1 MSRMFSQDF
10 LSLGRGWAVIVMF
23 MNFSLLLLFTLTHV
37 SVPCLVGIHLLVGIC
52 SSGKALETITLS
64 RLLSPC
70 RRAVLSYLVFGCTF
84 TFLAVVFTYFT
95 LVFLLHGNS
104 SVQYQQSHLLVFL
117 SIMFGTTASSSACL

>member
-1 MSRMFSQDF
+1 MFFDVFGCFRKTRSGVLD
-10 LSLGRGWAVIVMF
+10 LIVMF
-23 MNFSLLLLFTLTHV
+23 MNFSLLLLLLLLFTLTHV

-84 TFLAVVFTYFT
+84 TFLAVAFTHFT

-104 SVQYQQSHLLVFL
+104 SVQ
-117 SIMFGTTASSSACL
+117 